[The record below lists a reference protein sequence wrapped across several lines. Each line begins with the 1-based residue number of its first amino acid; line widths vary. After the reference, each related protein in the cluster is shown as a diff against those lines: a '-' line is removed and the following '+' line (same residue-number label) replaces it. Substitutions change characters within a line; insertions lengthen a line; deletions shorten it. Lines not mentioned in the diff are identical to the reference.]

1 VTEDAT
7 PRAPSP
13 WQDLYK
19 TIWSDKIKPF
29 FDFRAYVNQRREII
43 RHPDLE
49 FSPELTS
56 AAEWKGPL
64 AFAIQGVVVT
74 LLIVKALTWSFATAF
89 HPPEAMELYIEFE
102 GSTRKIIPQSIPVGE
117 SIWSFRSNIARKDI
131 ATLKEE
137 LYNIQNSTA
146 EDFPGPTPYSERPV
160 PLAFILSAATIPS
173 NLSRN
178 VAELQFRQEVAKVER
193 QLTTYVFMENY
204 TKVSSAV
211 GDYAIPITFFL
222 SSYFFLVLCR
232 VDRGP
237 YDMRGREQDLY
248 LYYVIARLF
257 TVNLIYVLLV
267 QLYANLQIYYPPSFK
282 DLVADL
288 SNTLAAIDSK
298 DDKLYFLHGRDF
310 YFQSAFIICGCWA
323 YMVIRS
329 IGRILAPV
337 LQLEPAARFWKMY
350 SGEKKV
356 RKDIVVAGIFSSLIV
371 FSSILLAAYL
381 YEVSSTLLDQFRI

>member
-1 VTEDAT
+1 LHAKRLTLGGKSVTEDAT

-56 AAEWKGPL
+56 AAEWKSPL

-204 TKVSSAV
+204 TK
-211 GDYAIPITFFL
+211 
-222 SSYFFLVLCR
+222 
-232 VDRGP
+232 
-237 YDMRGREQDLY
+237 
-248 LYYVIARLF
+248 
-257 TVNLIYVLLV
+257 
-267 QLYANLQIYYPPSFK
+267 PS
-282 DLVADL
+282 
-288 SNTLAAIDSK
+288 
-298 DDKLYFLHGRDF
+298 
-310 YFQSAFIICGCWA
+310 
-323 YMVIRS
+323 
-329 IGRILAPV
+329 
-337 LQLEPAARFWKMY
+337 
-350 SGEKKV
+350 
-356 RKDIVVAGIFSSLIV
+356 
-371 FSSILLAAYL
+371 
-381 YEVSSTLLDQFRI
+381 